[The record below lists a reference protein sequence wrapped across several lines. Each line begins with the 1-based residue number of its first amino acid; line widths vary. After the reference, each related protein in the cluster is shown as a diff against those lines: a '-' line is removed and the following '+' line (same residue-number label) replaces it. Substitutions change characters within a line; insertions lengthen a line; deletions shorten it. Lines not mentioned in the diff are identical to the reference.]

1 MAIQLCGRSTWNM
14 LAMLGA
20 TGKLIR
26 NPSQI
31 RRRKSMAARSILA
44 AVLAVVGVG
53 CDRSPSDAGSPA
65 TPATPVTRTADT
77 PTSPDAPS
85 GLTGPARLMQE
96 KLAAL
101 LQMEG
106 DAFLSIQE
114 VGGDMLAQVASGDP
128 LHVNIVQYPS
138 QDDPGQALAAVG
150 LTVPVTWK
158 QEQFDPGE
166 VVVYAVPARD
176 AGQVPVFL
184 HELFLRFLKKGP
196 DAKLECYIEKF

>member
-1 MAIQLCGRSTWNM
+1 
-14 LAMLGA
+14 MLGA

-44 AVLAVVGVG
+44 AVLAVFGVG
-53 CDRSPSDAGSPA
+53 CDRSPSEAGSPA
-65 TPATPVTRTADT
+65 TPATPVAGAPDT
-77 PTSPDAPS
+77 PTTPVTSS
-85 GLTGPARLMQE
+85 GLASPARQMQE
-96 KLAAL
+96 KLAQL

-128 LHVNIVQYPS
+128 LQVNIVQYPS

-150 LTVPVTWK
+150 LTVPATWK

-166 VVVYAVPARD
+166 AVAYAVPAQD
-176 AGQVPVFL
+176 AGKLPVFL
-184 HELFLRFLKKGP
+184 HELFVKFLKKGP

>member
-1 MAIQLCGRSTWNM
+1 M

-44 AVLAVVGVG
+44 AVLAVFGVG
-53 CDRSPSDAGSPA
+53 CDRSPSEAGSPA
-65 TPATPVTRTADT
+65 TPATPVAGAPDT
-77 PTSPDAPS
+77 PTTPVTSS
-85 GLTGPARLMQE
+85 GLAGPVRQMQE
-96 KLAAL
+96 KLAQL

-114 VGGDMLAQVASGDP
+114 VGGDMLAQVASGD
-128 LHVNIVQYPS
+128 LIQVNIVQYPS

-150 LTVPVTWK
+150 LTVPATWK

-166 VVVYAVPARD
+166 AVVYAVPARD
-176 AGQVPVFL
+176 AGEVPVFL
-184 HELFLRFLKKGP
+184 HELFVKFLKKGP
-196 DAKLECYIEKF
+196 DAKLECYIEEF